1 MTELTEA
8 VKRHGDFESD
18 DEVRTATR
26 AVLVALGKRIARGE
40 AEDVADYLSGDPS
53 EWILPGEGDGP
64 TSLSVDEFVAYVA
77 EEADSDQDHAW
88 EYAEAVLGGL
98 SDTIPEAEFRGITSQ
113 FPPEY
118 DRLLV
123 ET

>member
-1 MTELTEA
+1 MTELIEA
-8 VKRHGDFESD
+8 VTRHGDIDSGE
-18 DEVRTATR
+18 EARTATR

-40 AEDVADYLSGDPS
+40 AEDIAAHLSGDPAD
-53 EWILPGEGDGP
+53 WVVQGDGDGP

-77 EEADSDQDHAW
+77 EEADTDTDRAW
-88 EYAEAVLGGL
+88 EYVEAVLGGF
-98 SDTIPEAEFRGITSQ
+98 SDVLTEAEFRGITSQ